1 MSVVSIGRVGAVAPQ
16 DLGLPTLSGAQG
28 KETDFGAELDRAI
41 RAVDGAQVDAAAHL
55 RQVASGEDVDLH
67 GTMIALEKANIS
79 LRAMGSVRD
88 KLVDAYQTIWNM
100 QI

>member
-1 MSVVSIGRVGAVAPQ
+1 MVTIGRVGAVAGPKE
-16 DLGLPTLSGAQG
+16 LGLPLPAENGG

-41 RAVDGAQVDAAAHL
+41 RAVDAAQVDAASHV
-55 RQVASGEDVDLH
+55 RRVASGEDVDLH

-100 QI
+100 PI